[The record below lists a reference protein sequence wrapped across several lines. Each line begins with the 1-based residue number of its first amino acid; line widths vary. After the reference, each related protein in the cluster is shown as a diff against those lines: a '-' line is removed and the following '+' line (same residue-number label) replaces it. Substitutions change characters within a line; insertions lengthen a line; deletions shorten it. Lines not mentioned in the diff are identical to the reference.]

1 MGIAVGPS
9 SEYRPMRRWT
19 RYKID
24 VPIRVIAEKDSKSAI
39 VNGRG
44 RDIGDGGMMVFAGIE
59 VRVNDIIE
67 VEFTPP
73 FGEPLRVT
81 GRVRNRHGYYYGV
94 EFVRDSNDDKQRS
107 ARLREVLRSMV
118 GAVEQK

>member
-1 MGIAVGPS
+1 
-9 SEYRPMRRWT
+9 MRRWT